1 MPGILAERT
10 APGIAPLS
18 PGYERLLGGTAQL
31 VFLA

>member
-18 PGYERLLGGTAQL
+18 PGYERSIGRTTQLG
-31 VFLA
+31 FLA